1 MSEPS
6 RGTSTAMR
14 TIGYCCRAASAC
26 LAQRSERQ
34 QIWLTAFWLTLCSWS
49 VSAQEQ
55 AATVQIELP
64 TDNRAI
70 LAGDGPAF
78 YQRTTRREEPGVDPP
93 WNGGRYGYVRNVRHT
108 SQGVVYSRF
117 HEGIDIRPM
126 RRSARGEP
134 LDEVRSIDGG
144 EVVYVNER
152 SGRSNYGHY
161 VVIEHWWGGS
171 PYYSLYAHLGAV
183 HVVPGEWVT
192 RGQPIA
198 QMGYTGRGI
207 TRSRAHVHL
216 EINLRISQS
225 FQAWYDKHFVDSDPN
240 YHGLY
245 NGLNLS
251 GIDVA
256 ELYLSLQNDS
266 TLSIP
271 EFVRRGRPFFEVRVP
286 GGEMLD
292 ILWRYPW
299 LCPELDNWSYMYGP
313 VPDLGSSWII
323 SFDQSGLPLRI
334 EASDQELEGIQLEVL
349 ETSQIP
355 YAYLTGGLI
364 RGRGDDYALTNSG
377 RRRIELITWPSPN
390 WKEDW

>member
-1 MSEPS
+1 
-6 RGTSTAMR
+6 MR
-14 TIGYCCRAASAC
+14 TLGYCFRAASVC
-26 LAQRSERQ
+26 LFA
-34 QIWLTAFWLTLCSWS
+34 LCSWS
-49 VSAQEQ
+49 VGAQEQ
-55 AATVQIELP
+55 AATIQIELP

-70 LAGDGPAF
+70 FEGDGPAF
-78 YQRTTRREEPGVDPP
+78 YQRTTRREEPGVAPP

-108 SQGVVYSRF
+108 SQGVIYSRF
-117 HEGIDIRPM
+117 HEGIDIKPL

-144 EVVYVNER
+144 EVVYVNEISR
-152 SGRSNYGHY
+152 RSNYGHY

-183 HVVPGEWVT
+183 HVVAGEWVT
-192 RGQPIA
+192 RGQTIA
-198 QMGYTGRGI
+198 QMGYSGRGI

-216 EINLRISQS
+216 EINLRLSQS
-225 FQAWYDKHFVDSDPN
+225 FQAWYDKHFVDNDPN

-271 EFVRRGRPFFEVRVP
+271 EFVRRSKPFFQIRVP

-334 EASDQELEGIQLEVL
+334 EASDQKLDSMQLVVL
-349 ETSQIP
+349 EYSQIP

-364 RGRGDDYALTNSG
+364 RGQGNDYALTSSG